1 MSKSSKYILACGC
14 SYTDPNFKSTIL
26 PDFDCSFSKWPE
38 LVGDHLGLVV
48 KNIAQSGIGNDLIFT
63 KTIEDIIQNHERIEL
78 VLIGWSEWHRFASY
92 DIHFHNP
99 ESTLKP
105 KNPNDI
111 TPYNKASLDFYKY
124 LWTKDFARFT
134 KNGMSS
140 WFKRI
145 VMIQKLCD
153 SFGIKH
159 IQATLC
165 GSVNR
170 ANYKPLEEILGIEIF
185 HNPNAMLNIILNS
198 EHFYKVKPE
207 NIIGWPFLEQA
218 GGFEFNRTNMIPIDY
233 RVGGNDMH
241 PRREGHEFIAQYYI
255 EKYKEIY
262 L

>member
-1 MSKSSKYILACGC
+1 
-14 SYTDPNFKSTIL
+14 
-26 PDFDCSFSKWPE
+26 
-38 LVGDHLGLVV
+38 
-48 KNIAQSGIGNDLIFT
+48 
-63 KTIEDIIQNHERIEL
+63 
-78 VLIGWSEWHRFASY
+78 
-92 DIHFHNP
+92 
-99 ESTLKP
+99 
-105 KNPNDI
+105 
-111 TPYNKASLDFYKY
+111 
-124 LWTKDFARFT
+124 
-134 KNGMSS
+134 
-140 WFKRI
+140 
-145 VMIQKLCD
+145 MIQKLCD

-170 ANYKPLEEILGIEIF
+170 VNYKPLEDKIGKEIQYD
-185 HNPNAMLNIILNS
+185 PSVMLNIMLNDQY
-198 EHFYKVKPE
+198 FFDVNKE